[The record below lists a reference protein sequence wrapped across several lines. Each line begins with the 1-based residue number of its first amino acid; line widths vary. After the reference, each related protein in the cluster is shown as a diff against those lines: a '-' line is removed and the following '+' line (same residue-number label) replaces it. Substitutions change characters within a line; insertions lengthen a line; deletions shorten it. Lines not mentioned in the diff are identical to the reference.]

1 MGKRHL
7 NPEQPQSFYRAFERI
22 SVQRRAR
29 ASLAQSSA
37 ELARRSAQ
45 SPACSDERV
54 ELEVPLAE
62 EVLGTGGRYSQKNA
76 VRRPS
81 AKVRH
86 LRRSRPA

>member
-54 ELEVPLAE
+54 VLEVPLA

-81 AKVRH
+81 AEVRH
-86 LRRSRPA
+86 LRRSRLA